1 MTFGLVALGLCYAT
15 AADAGGP
22 SLRRVQLDVARAT
35 SPMDRFFDL
44 SVGADYPGTT
54 GRAENLSQ
62 LKIAVDE
69 LGFRYVRFH
78 DIFHDALGTVRKV
91 DGRITYDFSAIDR
104 LYDALLARGIKP
116 FVELGFTPG
125 VMTTS
130 KQTIFYWKGNTSH
143 PQPGPWTELIDTFVR
158 HLIQRYGAE
167 EVRQWPF
174 EVWNEP
180 NLEGFWERAD
190 QKAYFELYG
199 ATALAIKRIDP
210 AIKVG
215 GPSTAGAAWVPE
227 FLAHAK
233 TNGVPVDFVTTH
245 TYGVEEGYLDE
256 YGQSDRKLSPN
267 PDSIVGDVRR
277 VRHEIEASPFPGLP
291 LYITEWSTSYNPR
304 DKVHDSYISASWV
317 LTKLRATRGLAQ
329 AMSYWTYSDLFEE
342 PGPPDRP
349 FHGGFGLMTR
359 EGVRKA
365 TWFAYKYLNALRG
378 NEIASGD
385 EAVLASA
392 DGKKTAVLVWDWQ
405 HREQP
410 TSNGV
415 FFGKPVPAI
424 ASRPVQLDLRH
435 LAPGS
440 CRVQVRRTGY
450 LANDAHTAYLE
461 MGSPK
466 ELNAAQLRKLQDLT
480 ADKPEV
486 DRVVQVG
493 ANRTLQWKLPMR
505 SNDVVLVTLEPVTK

>member
-1 MTFGLVALGLCYAT
+1 
-15 AADAGGP
+15 
-22 SLRRVQLDVARAT
+22 
-35 SPMDRFFDL
+35 
-44 SVGADYPGTT
+44 
-54 GRAENLSQ
+54 
-62 LKIAVDE
+62 
-69 LGFRYVRFH
+69 
-78 DIFHDALGTVRKV
+78 
-91 DGRITYDFSAIDR
+91 
-104 LYDALLARGIKP
+104 
-116 FVELGFTPG
+116 
-125 VMTTS
+125 
-130 KQTIFYWKGNTSH
+130 
-143 PQPGPWTELIDTFVR
+143 
-158 HLIQRYGAE
+158 
-167 EVRQWPF
+167 
-174 EVWNEP
+174 
-180 NLEGFWERAD
+180 
-190 QKAYFELYG
+190 
-199 ATALAIKRIDP
+199 
-210 AIKVG
+210 
-215 GPSTAGAAWVPE
+215 
-227 FLAHAK
+227 
-233 TNGVPVDFVTTH
+233 
-245 TYGVEEGYLDE
+245 
-256 YGQSDRKLSPN
+256 
-267 PDSIVGDVRR
+267 
-277 VRHEIEASPFPGLP
+277 
-291 LYITEWSTSYNPR
+291 
-304 DKVHDSYISASWV
+304 
-317 LTKLRATRGLAQ
+317 
-329 AMSYWTYSDLFEE
+329 
-342 PGPPDRP
+342 
-349 FHGGFGLMTR
+349 
-359 EGVRKA
+359 VRKA

-440 CRVQVRRTGY
+440 YRVQVRRTGY